1 MTVIALTATAIA
13 SSCGVGVTHAQASDA
28 NAPSETLCAEMP
40 DGIGLYPGNPVTQ
53 MGFPVGKVESV
64 VSRGDH
70 VEVVFTTEG
79 GRVFPA
85 DVQAVTR
92 SKSILADRSLE
103 LVGNYE
109 SGPTLEPESCIP
121 LRNSHTPKTISEVVG
136 SAADFIEALSPEGG
150 DDTVEMAVT
159 GLNES
164 LRGQGPNARAM
175 MEHAAD
181 AMENPDR
188 FVADIGSSINNM
200 APLTENAL
208 AEWGAIKGI
217 VANMPDVVDAGIDL
231 WPGTIDV
238 CVGIGWL
245 VAFLDDIQNTY
256 GDEIW
261 PFVHGQATDAIAL
274 AAGRSGDVADLV
286 STPTV
291 MKGAVDQQT
300 AQAGPLTAGFTPPA
314 ISLNDEEAERLCALL
329 ESLSPG
335 SCHRAGSGTAVTEDG
350 LLGLLDPNGATR

>member
-79 GRVFPA
+79 GRVFPPA

-109 SGPTLEPESCIP
+109 SGGPTLEPESCIP

-136 SAADFIEALSPEGG
+136 SAADFIERSRPRVG
-150 DDTVEMAVT
+150 TT
-159 GLNES
+159 PS
-164 LRGQGPNARAM
+164 R
-175 MEHAAD
+175 
-181 AMENPDR
+181 
-188 FVADIGSSINNM
+188 
-200 APLTENAL
+200 
-208 AEWGAIKGI
+208 
-217 VANMPDVVDAGIDL
+217 
-231 WPGTIDV
+231 WP
-238 CVGIGWL
+238 
-245 VAFLDDIQNTY
+245 
-256 GDEIW
+256 
-261 PFVHGQATDAIAL
+261 
-274 AAGRSGDVADLV
+274 
-286 STPTV
+286 
-291 MKGAVDQQT
+291 
-300 AQAGPLTAGFTPPA
+300 
-314 ISLNDEEAERLCALL
+314 
-329 ESLSPG
+329 
-335 SCHRAGSGTAVTEDG
+335 
-350 LLGLLDPNGATR
+350 